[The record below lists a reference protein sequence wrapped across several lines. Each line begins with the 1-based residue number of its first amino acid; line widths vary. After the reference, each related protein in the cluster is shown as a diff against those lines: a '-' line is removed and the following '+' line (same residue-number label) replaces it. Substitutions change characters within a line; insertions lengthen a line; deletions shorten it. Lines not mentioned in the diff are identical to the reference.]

1 MPKIVPKSR
10 TTKIRKIS
18 QNGGE
23 ISNLILENTVA
34 LQRNLVETTEELKNL
49 NIKLTRLL
57 EIFEK
62 ANRTFEDS
70 LEKGTETDVVELE
83 KKIDALVE
91 QNRIIA
97 KGLLLLEKSTRS
109 TMSSSQSQSQQRL
122 RAQQEFEEE
131 GESQDSEEE
140 DKSDYSF

>member
-1 MPKIVPKSR
+1 MARIISKSKTNKTNKTNKIK
-10 TTKIRKIS
+10 KDI
-18 QNGGE
+18 QNNNE

-57 EIFEK
+57 EIFDR

-70 LEKGTETDVVELE
+70 LEKGTETDIVELE

-91 QNRIIA
+91 QNRVIA
-97 KGLLLLEKSTRS
+97 KGLLLLGKSNRS
-109 TMSSSQSQSQQRL
+109 SVTEAKPRFKARQSIN
-122 RAQQEFEEE
+122 EEE
-131 GESQDSEEE
+131 DSEE

>member
-1 MPKIVPKSR
+1 MPKIIQKYR
-10 TTKIRKIS
+10 TNRTSKTNKIQRDTK
-18 QNGGE
+18 NGGE

-49 NIKLTRLL
+49 NIKITRVLD
-57 EIFEK
+57 IFDK
-62 ANRTFEDS
+62 ASRTFEDS

-83 KKIDALVE
+83 KKIDALIE

-97 KGLLLLEKSTRS
+97 KGLLLLGKSTRPVM
-109 TMSSSQSQSQQRL
+109 TEIKPRFKV
-122 RAQQEFEEE
+122 QQESDEEE
-131 GESQDSEEE
+131 NSEE

>member
-1 MPKIVPKSR
+1 MSKIISKSK
-10 TTKIRKIS
+10 TNKTNKTNKIKKDI
-18 QNGGE
+18 QNNHE

-57 EIFEK
+57 EIFDR

-70 LEKGTETDVVELE
+70 LEKGTETDIVELE

-91 QNRIIA
+91 QNRVIA
-97 KGLLLLEKSTRS
+97 KGLLLLGKSNRS
-109 TMSSSQSQSQQRL
+109 SVTEAKPRFKARQSIN
-122 RAQQEFEEE
+122 EEE
-131 GESQDSEEE
+131 DSEE